1 MKTALKWSIATA
13 LVLPTVLPLQA
24 PNVLAEVD
32 EDIVKLRFL
41 ETTDLHTN
49 ITNYDY
55 FDRQHNRVDESRDT
69 HQGTS
74 WSRWGNEH
82 ILVR

>member
-55 FDRQHNRVDESRDT
+55 FQDKVDNT
-69 HQGTS
+69 IGLTKVATL
-74 WSRWGNEH
+74 
-82 ILVR
+82 I